1 MSRITKKTREFL
13 ETARGDPLV
22 NKTELAT
29 ILQTKGKVVGL
40 HSELEKHQMWEAF
53 DFERPPKSDPF
64 IPYRAK
70 VYSFTEP
77 EYSRISAYMAC
88 PARLDGP
95 SACLT
100 CKPELLI
107 PCYLDNL
114 DLLPETD
121 MSTMMEKLNLSRSLS
136 DKGYTSNII
145 LKFSDLDAIR
155 TVLEHVNTGTLPDLS
170 DTANT
175 SYAEIWNA
183 VPDKGITAAET
194 ERQAKE
200 ALEKILETY
209 TTNGSSVVAEEP
221 EPEKKPAKKRGRPR
235 KTAAAKTEE
244 AVTPKKTTK
253 KSAKTASEPPTVDM
267 TPVIAELGRMNTGI
281 QTLLENEARGT
292 SLSGLL
298 LSSISGQEAKLKF
311 LGERLLQVM
320 LLVDSP
326 AAVESYTAEWQGLFE
341 AGSSIDDYQDLSDSE
356 LSKMCESQGAPE
368 TVLESRNSMLGW
380 LAAN

>member
-1 MSRITKKTREFL
+1 MRRITKKTRELL

-53 DFERPPKSDPF
+53 DFERPPTSDPF

-95 SACLT
+95 SACLI

-114 DLLPETD
+114 DLLPETN
-121 MSTMMEKLNLSRSLS
+121 MTTMMEKLNLSRSLS

-175 SYAEIWNA
+175 GYAEIWNA

-221 EPEKKPAKKRGRPR
+221 EPEKKVAKKRGRPR
-235 KTAAAKTEE
+235 KTPAKTDE
-244 AVTPKKTTK
+244 VITPKKPAK
-253 KSAKTASEPPTVDM
+253 KVASTAAEMPTVDM

-281 QTLLENEARGT
+281 QSLLENEARGT

-311 LGERLLQVM
+311 LGDRLLQIM

-326 AAVESYTAEWQGLFE
+326 AAVESYTTEWHRLFE

-356 LSKMCESQGAPE
+356 LSKMCESQGAPD
-368 TVLESRNSMLGW
+368 TILEARNSMLGW